1 MIAYGATARRIVEV
15 AEIVPNLFR
24 VGIKARAC
32 LVVLDNIIL
41 LKPRCLFDEPCA
53 QQVGLGQFS
62 MIARCFRFSL
72 ESIVQSLDGG
82 LNLVSMG

>member
-32 LVVLDNIIL
+32 LVVLNNIIL
-41 LKPRCLFDEPCA
+41 LKACCLFNEPSP

-62 MIARCFRFSL
+62 TIARFLRFSL